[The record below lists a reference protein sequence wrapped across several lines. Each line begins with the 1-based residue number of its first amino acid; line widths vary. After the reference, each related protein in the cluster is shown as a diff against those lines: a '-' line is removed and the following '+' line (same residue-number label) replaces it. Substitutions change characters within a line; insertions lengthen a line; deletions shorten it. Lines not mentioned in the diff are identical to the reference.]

1 MTSQDTI
8 FQALAREWS
17 GPFILRRD
25 VPAATHGAISRKYLA
40 NLDSQGS
47 GPSSKFL
54 LNGRIAYEKT
64 DFFNWLAAR
73 TR

>member
-8 FQALAREWS
+8 FQALAQEWA

-40 NLDSQGS
+40 NLDSKGS
-47 GPSSKFL
+47 GPASKFM
-54 LNGRIAYEKT
+54 LNGRIAYEKQ
-64 DFFNWLAAR
+64 DFFRWLAAR
-73 TR
+73 TK

>member
-1 MTSQDTI
+1 MTTTDAVFETM
-8 FQALAREWS
+8 AREWP

-25 VPAATHGAISRKYLA
+25 VPTATHGAISRKYLA
-40 NLDSQGS
+40 NLDSAGT
-47 GPSSKFL
+47 GPASKFL

>member
-1 MTSQDTI
+1 MTTTETV
-8 FQALAREWS
+8 FETLASEWPS
-17 GPFILRRD
+17 PFIYRRD

-47 GPSSKFL
+47 GPASKFL
-54 LNGRIAYEKT
+54 LNGRIAYEKQ
-64 DFFNWLAAR
+64 DFFRWLAAR

>member
-1 MTSQDTI
+1 MTTTETV
-8 FQALAREWS
+8 FETLASEWS

-54 LNGRIAYEKT
+54 LNGRIAYEKQ
-64 DFFNWLAAR
+64 DFFRWLAAR

>member
-8 FQALAREWS
+8 FQTMASEWP

-25 VPAATHGAISRKYLA
+25 VPTATHGAISRKHLA
-40 NLDSQGS
+40 NLDSAGT

-54 LNGRIAYEKT
+54 LNGRIAYEKQ
-64 DFFNWLAAR
+64 DFFRWLAAR